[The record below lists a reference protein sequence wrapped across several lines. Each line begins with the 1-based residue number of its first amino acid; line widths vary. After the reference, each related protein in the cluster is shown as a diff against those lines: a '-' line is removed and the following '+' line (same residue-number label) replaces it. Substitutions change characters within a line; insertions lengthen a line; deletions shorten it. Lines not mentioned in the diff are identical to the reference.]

1 MSSPPPV
8 LLFTA
13 PRRTKALGIM
23 AGLAATCAWGAF
35 GTLSPFVPG
44 LWAQEEQTANP
55 HQLMFVPPPVEG
67 VVSLGVYD
75 ARGKLVRVLAQAAP
89 VDTFKAGL
97 NGLVAEWDG
106 SDGEG
111 KPVPGG
117 KYYARGV
124 VVGEEV
130 DISGE
135 AFYFNDFAGNTD
147 SPRPSRVTDAVLYTK
162 EQAAVLVTADSR
174 PEVLLVDA
182 KTAEPQPVPVDLPGR
197 LRLKAAGSNLLL
209 LGQDHVEVLDPKTRA
224 VVWQERGEGL
234 RDGDSDGGRTLLL
247 WNQEPVLLNGQD
259 RQRLDPPARD
269 LAYVAVLRSTI
280 ILATEAGKL
289 WRVDGQR
296 AVPLETDDPK
306 PLLDVAAGRED
317 TAWLLVREGDQ
328 ALVRQLDVRSRE
340 VRDLEL
346 PPDLRGATRISAARD
361 SDVLL
366 LLIKT
371 GDEERVVGLRYQQ
384 ARAQQ
389 SIWEK
394 WFDRARRNF
403 SGFGLKNGQV
413 VPANDPGE
421 SPPVVIKAADN
432 PLENAR
438 QQVFQLT
445 VHADSS
451 GTWLVNSDDLPLCQV
466 SKTKGVKQV
475 KWLSDG
481 KNGMRVFAS
490 DGRVV
495 EEYHVTGLENL
506 YRFDA
511 GSFD

>member
-1 MSSPPPV
+1 
-8 LLFTA
+8 
-13 PRRTKALGIM
+13 
-23 AGLAATCAWGAF
+23 
-35 GTLSPFVPG
+35 
-44 LWAQEEQTANP
+44 
-55 HQLMFVPPPVEG
+55 MFVPPPVEG
-67 VVSLGVYD
+67 VISFGVYD
-75 ARGKLVRVLAQAAP
+75 AQGKLVRVLAQAAS
-89 VDTFKAGL
+89 VDSFKAGL
-97 NGLVAEWDG
+97 NGLVADWDG
-106 SDGEG
+106 SDAEG

-117 KYYARGV
+117 KYYARGI

-135 AFYFNDFAGNTD
+135 AFYFNDFADNTE
-147 SPRPSRVTDAVLYTK
+147 SPRPSKVMDAALYAK
-162 EQAAVLVTADSR
+162 EQAAVLVTADK
-174 PEVLLVDA
+174 PELLIADA
-182 KTAEPQPVPVDLPGR
+182 KTAEPQHVPVDLPGE

-209 LGQDHVEVLDPKTRA
+209 LGQDRVELLDPKTRA
-224 VVWQERGEGL
+224 VVWRETGEGL
-234 RDGDSDGGRTLLL
+234 RDGDSDGNRTLLL
-247 WNQEPVLLNGQD
+247 WDQGPVLLDGQN
-259 RQRLDPPARD
+259 RQQRIELPARD
-269 LAYVAVLRSTI
+269 LAYAAVLRSGA
-280 ILATEAGKL
+280 ILGTEAGKL

-306 PLLDVAAGRED
+306 PLLDIAAGRED

-346 PPDLRGATRISAARD
+346 PPDLRGATRLSAARD

-371 GDEERVVGLRYQQ
+371 GGEERVVGLRYRQ

-394 WFDRARRNF
+394 WFDRARLNF
-403 SGFGLKNGQV
+403 AGFGLKNGQV
-413 VPANDPGE
+413 IPANDPGE
-421 SPPVVIKAADN
+421 SPPVAIKAADN

-451 GTWLVNSDDLPLCQV
+451 GTWLVNRDGLPVCQV

-495 EEYHVTGLENL
+495 EKYHVTGLENL